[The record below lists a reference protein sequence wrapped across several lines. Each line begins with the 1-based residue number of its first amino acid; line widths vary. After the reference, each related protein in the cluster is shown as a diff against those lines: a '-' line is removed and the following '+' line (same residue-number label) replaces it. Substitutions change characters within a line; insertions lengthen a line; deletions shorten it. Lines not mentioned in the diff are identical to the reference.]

1 VECTHGRHR
10 LPTADEGEESGDDG
24 RHGDQSVVALPR
36 WWRPPVTRPTPVLIV
51 KELLAVLRE
60 RHGLD
65 RDTVA
70 AMAFERSR
78 QQKVTLTQAFTDLV
92 AELDRVA
99 ASTAAPRVFRNAKDV
114 ADAAVESRRRQ
125 PRPRET
131 K

>member
-1 VECTHGRHR
+1 
-10 LPTADEGEESGDDG
+10 
-24 RHGDQSVVALPR
+24 
-36 WWRPPVTRPTPVLIV
+36 VTRAIPRPNV
-51 KELLAVLRE
+51 KQLLAALHE

-78 QQKVTLTQAFTDLV
+78 QQKVTLTQAFTHLV

-99 ASTAAPRVFRNAKDV
+99 ASTAPRVFRNAKDV

>member
-1 VECTHGRHR
+1 
-10 LPTADEGEESGDDG
+10 
-24 RHGDQSVVALPR
+24 
-36 WWRPPVTRPTPVLIV
+36 VTRPTPVPNV

-78 QQKVTLTQAFTDLV
+78 QRKVTLTQAFTDLV
-92 AELDRVA
+92 VELERVA
-99 ASTAAPRVFRNAKDV
+99 ASTTPRVFRNAKDV

-125 PRPRET
+125 PRLRKT

>member
-1 VECTHGRHR
+1 
-10 LPTADEGEESGDDG
+10 
-24 RHGDQSVVALPR
+24 
-36 WWRPPVTRPTPVLIV
+36 VTRPTPAPNV
-51 KELLAVLRE
+51 KELLAILRE

-65 RDTVA
+65 RDTAA

-78 QQKVTLTQAFTDLV
+78 QQKVTLPQAFTDLV

-99 ASTAAPRVFRNAKDV
+99 ASTAPRVFRNAKDV

-125 PRPRET
+125 PGRRET

>member
-1 VECTHGRHR
+1 M
-10 LPTADEGEESGDDG
+10 
-24 RHGDQSVVALPR
+24 
-36 WWRPPVTRPTPVLIV
+36 TRPTPVPNV

-65 RDTVA
+65 HDTVA
-70 AMAFERSR
+70 AMALERSR
-78 QQKVTLTQAFTDLV
+78 QQKVTLTQAFADLV

-99 ASTAAPRVFRNAKDV
+99 ASTAPRVFRNAKDV